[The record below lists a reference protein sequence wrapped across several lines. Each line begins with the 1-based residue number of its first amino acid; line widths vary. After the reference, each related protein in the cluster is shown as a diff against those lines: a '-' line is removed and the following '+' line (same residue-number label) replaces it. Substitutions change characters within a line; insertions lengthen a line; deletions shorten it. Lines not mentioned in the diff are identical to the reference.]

1 MKKQYNGKKLRYGS
15 SSLVLTAAFIAA
27 VIVLNILVTSLSNR
41 YGWYID
47 MTQESIYSISDD
59 CFDLLRE
66 EAITRVDEVR
76 ETSDK
81 ADEEL
86 VINILFMAEADI
98 LNENDYMRRI
108 YQNALEL
115 QREFP
120 QHVTIENINLQRN
133 PSRVQKYRTS
143 PNVSINTAHVVVEF
157 GTEYRLIP
165 YSSFYRYNSGDT
177 SAPWAYDGE
186 KRFASSILA
195 VTQSES
201 PVCLIDDLHGENPA
215 EFMELIYALE
225 DAGYLIALT
234 STFTYEYDE
243 DNQPI
248 EGTQKSFFTDEVIE
262 RAEKIMEN
270 EVRMMLIFDPKADFM
285 VKSKTSDIDEIGALD
300 RFLDGKSS
308 MMVFMDPET
317 PVAPNLEEYLD
328 EWGIS
333 FDRVEETN
341 NSYMIR
347 DMANTLTAD
356 GFSVIGEYFTAG
368 GNGANL
374 TSDMRKVSY
383 PKKVI
388 FRNAMSI
395 SYSSLFTETQVNPNG
410 TAQEVNPFRYGAYYG
425 NGVERTIHD
434 VFVSSA
440 SAEAMAGGKIVDAA
454 DETNR
459 FRLMTISSEGRY
471 TQEDN
476 YGTTLTENSY
486 VLACGSTAF
495 ASEAYLQSAVYGNYD
510 LLLTAMTIMGREP
523 VPVGLTMKAFAD
535 YSLDSITVDQQTAW
549 TVALAAIPAAISL
562 IVGVVVLVKR
572 KYA

>member
-27 VIVLNILVTSLSNR
+27 VILLNVLVTSLANR

-47 MTQESIYSISDD
+47 MTQESIYSITDD

-81 ADEEL
+81 SDEEL
-86 VINILFMAEADI
+86 VINILFMSEADI
-98 LNENDYMRRI
+98 LNENEYMRRI
-108 YQNALEL
+108 YQNAVEL

-120 QHVTIENINLQRN
+120 DYITIENINLQRN

-165 YSSFYRYNSGDT
+165 YSSFYRYNSGDNT
-177 SAPWAYDGE
+177 TPWAYDGE
-186 KRFASSILA
+186 KRFASTILA

-201 PVCLIDDLHGENPA
+201 PICLIDDLHGENLN
-215 EFMELIYALE
+215 EFAQLLYALE
-225 DAGYLIALT
+225 DAGYLIALA
-234 STFTYEYDE
+234 SSFTYEFDE
-243 DNQPI
+243 EGQPI
-248 EGTQKSFFTDEVIE
+248 EGTQKSFLSDEVFA
-262 RAEKIMEN
+262 RAEEIMEN
-270 EVRMMLIFDPKADFM
+270 QVRMFLIFDPKSDFM
-285 VKSKTSDIDEIGALD
+285 VKSKTSDIDEVGALD

-317 PVAPNLEEYLD
+317 PVAPNLEEYLE

-333 FDRVEETN
+333 YDRTEN
-341 NSYMIR
+341 NESYMIR

-356 GFSVIGEYFTAG
+356 GFSVVGQYFTTG
-368 GNGANL
+368 GSGAEM

-395 SYSSLFTETQVNPNG
+395 SYSDMFTETMPDPNA
-410 TAQEVNPFRYGAYYG
+410 TSQTITPFVFGSYYS
-425 NGVERTIHD
+425 NGVERSIYD

-440 SAEAMAGGKIVDAA
+440 AAEAMAGGKVVASASENDL
-454 DETNR
+454 
-459 FRLMTISSEGRY
+459 FRLMTVSSEGRY

-476 YGTTLTENSY
+476 FGTTLNENSY
-486 VLACGSTAF
+486 VLACGSTEF
-495 ASEAYLQSAVYGNYD
+495 VSEAYLQSSVYGNYD
-510 LLLTAMTIMGREP
+510 LLLTAMTVMGREP

-549 TVALAAIPAAISL
+549 TVSLAAIPAAIAL
-562 IVGVVVLVKR
+562 IAGVVVLVKR

>member
-27 VIVLNILVTSLSNR
+27 VILLNVLVTSLANR

-47 MTQESIYSISDD
+47 MTQESIFSISDD

-66 EAITRVDEVR
+66 EAMPRVDEVR
-76 ETSDK
+76 ETSETP
-81 ADEEL
+81 DEEL
-86 VINILFMAEADI
+86 VINILFMSESDI
-98 LNENDYMRRI
+98 LNENEYMRRI

-120 QHVTIENINLQRN
+120 DYITIENINLQRN

-165 YSSFYRYNSGDT
+165 YSSFYRYNSGDNT
-177 SAPWAYDGE
+177 TPWAYDGE
-186 KRFASSILA
+186 KRFASTILA

-201 PVCLIDDLHGENPA
+201 PVCLIDDLHGENVN
-215 EFMELIYALE
+215 EFIELVYALE
-225 DAGYLIALT
+225 DAGYLIALA
-234 STFTYEYDE
+234 SSFTYDFDE
-243 DNQPI
+243 DGKQI
-248 EGTQKSFFTDEVIE
+248 EGTQKSFLTDEVIA
-262 RAEKIMEN
+262 RAEQIMEN
-270 EVRMMLIFDPKADFM
+270 EVRMFLIFDPKSDFM

-317 PVAPNLEEYLD
+317 PVAPNLEEYLE

-333 FDRVEETN
+333 FDRTEN
-341 NSYMIR
+341 NESYMIR

-356 GFSVIGEYFTAG
+356 GFSVVGQYFTTG
-368 GNGANL
+368 GSGAEM
-374 TSDMRKVSY
+374 TQDMRKVAY

-395 SYSSLFTETQVNPNG
+395 SYSDLFTETMPDPNS
-410 TAQEVNPFRYGAYYG
+410 TTQEITPYVFGSYYS
-425 NGVERTIHD
+425 NGVERSIYD
-434 VFVSSA
+434 VFVSSSA
-440 SAEAMAGGKIVDAA
+440 AEAMAGGKVVASA
-454 DETNR
+454 SETDL
-459 FRLMTISSEGRY
+459 FRLMTVSSEGRY

-476 YGTTLTENSY
+476 YGTTLAENSY
-486 VLACGSTAF
+486 VLACGSTEF
-495 ASEAYLQSAVYGNYD
+495 VSEAYLQSSVYGNYD
-510 LLLTAMTIMGREP
+510 LLLTAMTVMGREP

-549 TVALAAIPAAISL
+549 TVSLAAIPAAITL

>member
-27 VIVLNILVTSLSNR
+27 VILLNVLVTSLANR

-47 MTQESIYSISDD
+47 MTQESIYSITDD

-81 ADEEL
+81 SDEEL
-86 VINILFMAEADI
+86 VINILFMSEADI
-98 LNENDYMRRI
+98 LNENEYMRRI
-108 YQNALEL
+108 YQNAVEL

-120 QHVTIENINLQRN
+120 DYITIENINLQRN

-165 YSSFYRYNSGDT
+165 YSSFYRYNSGDNT
-177 SAPWAYDGE
+177 TPWAYDGE
-186 KRFASSILA
+186 KRFASTILA

-201 PVCLIDDLHGENPA
+201 PICLIDDLHGENLN
-215 EFMELIYALE
+215 EFAQLIYALE
-225 DAGYLIALT
+225 DAGYLIALA
-234 STFTYEYDE
+234 SSFTYEFDE
-243 DNQPI
+243 EGQPI
-248 EGTQKSFFTDEVIE
+248 EGTQKSFLSDEVFA
-262 RAEKIMEN
+262 RAEEIMEN
-270 EVRMMLIFDPKADFM
+270 QVRMFLIFDPKSDFM
-285 VKSKTSDIDEIGALD
+285 VKSKTSDIDEVGALD

-317 PVAPNLEEYLD
+317 PVAPNLEEYLE

-333 FDRVEETN
+333 YDRTEN
-341 NSYMIR
+341 NESYMIR

-356 GFSVIGEYFTAG
+356 GFSVVGQYFTTG
-368 GNGANL
+368 GSGAEM

-395 SYSSLFTETQVNPNG
+395 SYSDMFTETMPDPNA
-410 TAQEVNPFRYGAYYG
+410 TSQTITPFVFGSYYS
-425 NGVERTIHD
+425 NGVERSIYD

-440 SAEAMAGGKIVDAA
+440 TAEAMAGGKVVASASENDL
-454 DETNR
+454 
-459 FRLMTISSEGRY
+459 FRLMTVSSEGRY

-476 YGTTLTENSY
+476 FGTTLSENSY
-486 VLACGSTAF
+486 VLACGSTEF
-495 ASEAYLQSAVYGNYD
+495 VSEAYLQSSVYGNYD
-510 LLLTAMTIMGREP
+510 LLLTAMTVMGREP

-549 TVALAAIPAAISL
+549 TVSLAAIPAAIAL
-562 IVGVVVLVKR
+562 IAGVVVLVKR

>member
-27 VIVLNILVTSLSNR
+27 VILLNVLVTSLANR

-47 MTQESIYSISDD
+47 MTQESIYSITDD

-81 ADEEL
+81 SDEEL
-86 VINILFMAEADI
+86 VINILFMSEADI
-98 LNENDYMRRI
+98 LNENEYMRRI
-108 YQNALEL
+108 YQNAVEL

-120 QHVTIENINLQRN
+120 DYITIENINLQRN

-165 YSSFYRYNSGDT
+165 YSSFYRYNSGDNT
-177 SAPWAYDGE
+177 TPWAYDGE
-186 KRFASSILA
+186 KRFASTILA

-201 PVCLIDDLHGENPA
+201 PICLIDDLHGENLNEFA
-215 EFMELIYALE
+215 ELLYALE
-225 DAGYLIALT
+225 DAGYLIALA
-234 STFTYEYDE
+234 SSFTYEFDE
-243 DNQPI
+243 EGQPI
-248 EGTQKSFFTDEVIE
+248 EGTQKSFLSDEVFA
-262 RAEKIMEN
+262 RAEEIMEN
-270 EVRMMLIFDPKADFM
+270 QVRMFLIFDPKSDFM
-285 VKSKTSDIDEIGALD
+285 VKSKTSDIDEVGALD

-317 PVAPNLEEYLD
+317 PVAPNLEEYLE

-333 FDRVEETN
+333 YDRTEN
-341 NSYMIR
+341 NESYMIR

-356 GFSVIGEYFTAG
+356 GFSVVGQYFTTG
-368 GNGANL
+368 GSGAEM

-395 SYSSLFTETQVNPNG
+395 SYSDMFTETMPDPNA
-410 TAQEVNPFRYGAYYG
+410 TSQTITPFVFGSYYS
-425 NGVERTIHD
+425 NGVERSIYD

-440 SAEAMAGGKIVDAA
+440 AAEAMAGGKVVASASENDL
-454 DETNR
+454 
-459 FRLMTISSEGRY
+459 FRLMTVSSEGRY

-476 YGTTLTENSY
+476 FGTTLNENSY
-486 VLACGSTAF
+486 VLACGSTEF
-495 ASEAYLQSAVYGNYD
+495 VSEAYLQSSVYGNYD
-510 LLLTAMTIMGREP
+510 LLLTAMTVMGREP

-549 TVALAAIPAAISL
+549 TVSLAAIPAAIAL
-562 IVGVVVLVKR
+562 IAGVVVLVKR

>member
-27 VIVLNILVTSLSNR
+27 VILLNVLVTSLANR

-47 MTQESIYSISDD
+47 MTQESIYSITDD

-81 ADEEL
+81 SDEEL
-86 VINILFMAEADI
+86 VINILFMSEADI
-98 LNENDYMRRI
+98 LNENEYMRRI
-108 YQNALEL
+108 YQNAVEL

-120 QHVTIENINLQRN
+120 DYITIENINLQRN

-165 YSSFYRYNSGDT
+165 YSSFYRYNSGDNT
-177 SAPWAYDGE
+177 TPWAYDGE
-186 KRFASSILA
+186 KRFASTILA

-201 PVCLIDDLHGENPA
+201 PICLIDDLHGENLN
-215 EFMELIYALE
+215 EFAQLIYALE
-225 DAGYLIALT
+225 DAGYLIALA
-234 STFTYEYDE
+234 SSFTYEFDE
-243 DNQPI
+243 EGQPI
-248 EGTQKSFFTDEVIE
+248 EGTQKSFLSDEVFA
-262 RAEKIMEN
+262 RAEEIMEN
-270 EVRMMLIFDPKADFM
+270 QVRMFLIFDPKSDFM
-285 VKSKTSDIDEIGALD
+285 VKSKTSDIDEVGALD

-317 PVAPNLEEYLD
+317 PVAPNLEEYLE

-333 FDRVEETN
+333 YDRTEN
-341 NSYMIR
+341 NESYMIR

-356 GFSVIGEYFTAG
+356 GFSVVGQYFTTG
-368 GNGANL
+368 GSGAEM

-395 SYSSLFTETQVNPNG
+395 SYSDMFTETMPDPNA
-410 TAQEVNPFRYGAYYG
+410 TSQTITPFVFGSYYS
-425 NGVERTIHD
+425 NGVERSIYD

-440 SAEAMAGGKIVDAA
+440 AAEAMAGGKVVASASENDL
-454 DETNR
+454 
-459 FRLMTISSEGRY
+459 FRLMTVSSEGRY

-476 YGTTLTENSY
+476 FGTTLNENSY
-486 VLACGSTAF
+486 VLACGSTEF
-495 ASEAYLQSAVYGNYD
+495 VSEAYLQSSVYGNYD
-510 LLLTAMTIMGREP
+510 LLLTAMTVMGREP

-549 TVALAAIPAAISL
+549 TVSLAAIPAAIAL
-562 IVGVVVLVKR
+562 IAGVVVLVKR

>member
-27 VIVLNILVTSLSNR
+27 VILLNVLVTSLANR

-47 MTQESIYSISDD
+47 MTQESIYSITDD

-81 ADEEL
+81 SDEEL
-86 VINILFMAEADI
+86 VINILFMSEADI
-98 LNENDYMRRI
+98 LNENEYMRRI
-108 YQNALEL
+108 YQNAVEL

-120 QHVTIENINLQRN
+120 DHITIENINLQRN

-143 PNVSINTAHVVVEF
+143 PNVSINTAHVVVDF

-165 YSSFYRYNSGDT
+165 YSSFYRYNSGDNT
-177 SAPWAYDGE
+177 TPWAYDGE
-186 KRFASSILA
+186 KRFASTILA

-201 PVCLIDDLHGENPA
+201 PICLIDDLHGENLNEFA
-215 EFMELIYALE
+215 ELLYALE
-225 DAGYLIALT
+225 DAGYLIARA
-234 STFTYEYDE
+234 SSFTYEFDE
-243 DNQPI
+243 EGQPI
-248 EGTQKSFFTDEVIE
+248 EGTQKSFLSDEVFA
-262 RAEKIMEN
+262 RAEEIMEN
-270 EVRMMLIFDPKADFM
+270 QVRMFLIFDPKSDFM
-285 VKSKTSDIDEIGALD
+285 VKSKTSDIDEVGALD

-317 PVAPNLEEYLD
+317 PVAPNLEEYLE

-333 FDRVEETN
+333 YDRTEN
-341 NSYMIR
+341 NESYMIR

-356 GFSVIGEYFTAG
+356 GFSVVGQYFTTG
-368 GNGANL
+368 GSGAEM

-395 SYSSLFTETQVNPNG
+395 SYSDMFTETMPDPNA
-410 TAQEVNPFRYGAYYG
+410 TSQTITPFVFGSYYS
-425 NGVERTIHD
+425 NGVERSIYD

-440 SAEAMAGGKIVDAA
+440 AAEAMAGGKVVASASENDL
-454 DETNR
+454 
-459 FRLMTISSEGRY
+459 FRLMTVSSEGRY

-476 YGTTLTENSY
+476 FGTTLNENSY
-486 VLACGSTAF
+486 VLACGSTEF
-495 ASEAYLQSAVYGNYD
+495 VSEAYLQSSVYGNYD
-510 LLLTAMTIMGREP
+510 LLLTAMTVMGREP

-549 TVALAAIPAAISL
+549 TVSLAAIPAAIAL
-562 IVGVVVLVKR
+562 IAGVVVLVKR